1 MPKGIDELPLA
12 FVEKMN
18 ELSEEMRTL
27 LHAEKLLSDRF
38 ARAVQLLLEETTGL
52 RAGDFCEYDGRVG
65 RLVCWNTVDK
75 DWMLIVRNVVSLS
88 DMVDLVMG
96 IFKPNGEDSIDF
108 ISDLSKLKKI
118 REGIYCA
125 G

>member
-18 ELSEEMRTL
+18 ELAHEMEKALQMEKTVCNSIS
-27 LHAEKLLSDRF
+27 HAVCR
-38 ARAVQLLLEETTGL
+38 LLEETTGL
-52 RAGDFCEYDGRVG
+52 SEGDFCEYDGHPG
-65 RLVCWNTVDK
+65 HLVCWNTVDK

-96 IFKPNGEDSIDF
+96 IFKPDGQDTILF
-108 ISDLSKLKKI
+108 VSDLSKLKK
-118 REGIYCA
+118 A
-125 G
+125 

>member
-18 ELSEEMRTL
+18 ELAHEM
-27 LHAEKLLSDRF
+27 EKVLQMEKTVCNSISHV
-38 ARAVQLLLEETTGL
+38 VQLLLEEHTGL

-65 RLVCWNTVDK
+65 HLVCWNTVDK

-96 IFKPNGEDSIDF
+96 IFKPNGEDTILF
-108 ISDLSKLKKI
+108 VSDLSKLKK
-118 REGIYCA
+118 A
-125 G
+125 